1 MVGLN
6 ATPTTMRRYSRIEDK
21 LPREFLLLQGR
32 GCRWRKCTFCD
43 YYGDTCENPYD
54 TNKAVIEQITGEFG
68 VVDIINSGSA
78 MELDE
83 ATLNHL
89 ARVVKERNVHTIW
102 FEAHYLYREQLKA
115 FAARFEGVE
124 VKFRCGVESFDAEL
138 RTAWNKGIDKSV
150 TAEDVARYF
159 RGVCLLCCTVGDS
172 RERIL
177 RDIDI
182 ARRHFEY
189 FSINLFCNNTTTVRR
204 DEELAAWFERE
215 VLPTIEDDPH
225 IEVLLNNTDLGVGE

>member
-1 MVGLN
+1 
-6 ATPTTMRRYSRIEDK
+6 MRRYARIEDK

-32 GCRWRKCTFCD
+32 GCRWKRCTFCD
-43 YYGDTCENPYD
+43 YYGDTCENPYEI
-54 TNKAVIEQITGEFG
+54 NKAVIEQITGEFG

-78 MELDE
+78 RELDE
-83 ATLNHL
+83 ATLSHL
-89 ARVVKERNVHTIW
+89 ARVAKERKVHTLW
-102 FEAHYLYREQLKA
+102 FEAHYLYREKLEV
-115 FAARFEGVE
+115 FASRFEGVE
-124 VKFRCGVESFDAEL
+124 VKFRCGVESFDPDQ
-138 RTAWNKGIDKSV
+138 RIAWNKGIDRDV

-177 RDIDI
+177 RDIAT
-182 ARRHFEY
+182 ARQHFEY

-215 VLPTIEDDPH
+215 VLPTVMNDPR